1 MGVVLVQMGLA
12 NEGILVD
19 VLLYFFALD
28 KELFSVLFE
37 EDDDL
42 DIRMS
47 IDMRFYLLG
56 NGYLSSGLA

>member
-1 MGVVLVQMGLA
+1 MGLA